1 MSKKFSGVLLVSDMD
16 ATLLTNKHKISEGNR
31 AAVEY
36 FISQGGM
43 FTVATGR
50 MNVAV
55 RAYLTEISINAPAV
69 LYNGAQIYDFE
80 ADRPLS
86 EKFIEEERKQAIRRV
101 YEDMPELGL
110 EVYSNETIYVYRECS
125 ETKRF
130 KNRKY
135 SNIVYGMPDEVWN
148 QKWIKYLLIGEKKQL
163 DYYEPIY
170 RRDYDS
176 GYAVRSGKK
185 YLDIVSGEASKGIA
199 LKELKQI
206 VGADTVVAVGD
217 NMNDI
222 SMLQAADI
230 SFAVA
235 NAEKTVKDI
244 AQYEATSN
252 NDDAIAYI
260 IDTLQKEGIKNVQ
273 RTINESR

>member
-1 MSKKFSGVLLVSDMD
+1 MSNKFSDYLLVSDMD
-16 ATLLTNKHKISEGNR
+16 ATLLTNKHKISDKNCE
-31 AAVEY
+31 AVN
-36 FISQGGM
+36 FFVSHGGR

-50 MNVAV
+50 MNNGV
-55 RAYLTEISINAPAV
+55 REHMDRIRINAPAI
-69 LYNGAQIYDFE
+69 LHNGAQIYDFE
-80 ADRPLS
+80 NEKALG
-86 EKFIEEERKQAIRRV
+86 EKFIEEDRKAAIKRV

-110 EVYSNETIYVYRECS
+110 EIYSNETIYVYRECD

-135 SNIVYGMPDEVWN
+135 TNVVYGVPDEVWK
-148 QKWIKYLLIGEKKQL
+148 QSWIKCLLIGEKKLL
-163 DYYEPIY
+163 DCYETVY

-199 LKELKQI
+199 IAELKKLI
-206 VGADTVVAVGD
+206 GAKKVIAVGD

-230 SFAVA
+230 SFAVE
-235 NAEKTVKDI
+235 NAEKRVKETADFL
-244 AQYEATSN
+244 APSN
-252 NDDAIAYI
+252 NDDAIDYI
-260 IDTLQKEGIKNVQ
+260 IGELNKGTL
-273 RTINESR
+273 